1 MAQQL
6 PPSSSDGVFAVSGS
20 AVIDAP
26 IEIVWNNL
34 LDFKGYKEWNPF
46 VRDQKITD
54 SSRNI
59 LPDQAIAEG
68 KYMHICPVHLTP
80 SLEDVPFYNRSSAFV
95 VCTALDHDNHRVA
108 WRTTGLPRWLLDAER
123 WQSCT
128 VEPGGKVKYES
139 VEVFNGVLAY
149 FVRFFVGQKL
159 INGVGAMAKGLKAK
173 SEN

>member
-6 PPSSSDGVFAVSGS
+6 PPSSSDGVFTVSGS
-20 AVIDAP
+20 AIIDAP
-26 IEIVWNNL
+26 IEIVWKNL
-34 LDFKGYKEWNPF
+34 LDFKGYKEC
-46 VRDQKITD
+46 RDQKITD

-59 LPDQAIAEG
+59 LPDQTIAEG
-68 KYMHICPVHLTP
+68 KYIHICPVHLTP

-108 WRTTGLPRWLLDAER
+108 WRTTPPRWLLDAER

-128 VEPGGKVKYES
+128 VESGGKVKYES
-139 VEVFNGVLAY
+139 VEVFSGVLAY

-159 INGVGAMAKGLKAK
+159 INGVGAMAEGLKAK

>member
-6 PPSSSDGVFAVSGS
+6 PPSSSNGVFAVSGS
-20 AVIDAP
+20 AIIDAP
-26 IEIVWNNL
+26 IEIVWKNL
-34 LDFKGYKEWNPF
+34 LDFEGYKEWNPF

-59 LPDQAIAEG
+59 LPDQTLAEG
-68 KYMHICPVHLTP
+68 KYVHIRLVHLTP
-80 SLEDVPFYNRSSAFV
+80 SLEDVAFYNRSSAFV

-108 WRTTGLPRWLLDAER
+108 WRTTLPRWLLDAER

-128 VEPGGKVKYES
+128 VESRGKVKYES
-139 VEVFNGVLAY
+139 IEVFNGVFAY

-173 SEN
+173 LEN

>member
-6 PPSSSDGVFAVSGS
+6 PPSSSDGVFTVSGS
-20 AVIDAP
+20 AIIDAP
-26 IEIVWNNL
+26 IETIWKNL

-54 SSRNI
+54 SSGNI
-59 LPDQAIAEG
+59 LPDQTIAEG
-68 KYMHICPVHLTP
+68 KYVHICPVHLTP
-80 SLEDVPFYNRSSAFV
+80 SLEDVPFYKRSSAFV

-108 WRTTGLPRWLLDAER
+108 WRTTLPRWLLDAER

-139 VEVFNGVLAY
+139 IEVFKGVLAY

-159 INGVGAMAKGLKAK
+159 INGVGAMAKGLKTK